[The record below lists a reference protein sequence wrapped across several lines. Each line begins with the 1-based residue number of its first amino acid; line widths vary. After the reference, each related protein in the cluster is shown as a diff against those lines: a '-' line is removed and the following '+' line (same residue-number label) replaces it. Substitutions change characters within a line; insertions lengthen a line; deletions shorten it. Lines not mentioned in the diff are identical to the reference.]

1 MAVMLILHKSFT
13 ISIFR
18 NGEIATFTYC
28 LDLHDHKMKPPVI
41 ETKLVPEGHIIAITL
56 FGIVFTRHKDRLAPD
71 MLNHEHIHCRQQLE
85 MLYIPFFIL
94 YLAEWLVRYVKYRD
108 SRRAYF
114 NISFEREAY
123 CNDADQSYLSHRK
136 PYAWIQYLRRHG

>member
-1 MAVMLILHKSFT
+1 
-13 ISIFR
+13 
-18 NGEIATFTYC
+18 
-28 LDLHDHKMKPPVI
+28 MKPPII

-94 YLAEWLVRYVKYRD
+94 YLAEWLIRYVKYRD

-123 CNDADQSYLSHRK
+123 CNDADQ
-136 PYAWIQYLRRHG
+136 ACFWI